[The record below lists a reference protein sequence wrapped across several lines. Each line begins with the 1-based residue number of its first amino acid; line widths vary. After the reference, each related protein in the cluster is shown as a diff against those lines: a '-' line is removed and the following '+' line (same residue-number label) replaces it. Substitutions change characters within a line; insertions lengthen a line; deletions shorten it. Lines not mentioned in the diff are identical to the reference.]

1 MDKAKQARQ
10 ARQAAALDGVAH
22 RVPGWRWPVLLWVA
36 GLAACGGGGE
46 VATTPDGGGTM
57 TPPPVSPTSVFAAQE
72 AGAVAD
78 DPRTY
83 AVLTGTVLQGSVITR
98 DTATATFANVNADT
112 DPDDALEP
120 EIDAHIVLDGYP
132 DDAKP
137 LNATIRLR
145 GHSSRLAEQKSYR
158 VKLLK
163 TAALWRGEQTL
174 QFNKHP
180 WDLTRVRNKLAM
192 DLFRDIPHVP
202 SLRTQFVRLSLTNQ
216 DKAGVPYAS
225 ADFGLFTHVEKMG
238 KEYLGNRGLPTDGNV
253 YKAEDFS
260 FRSDARLALTA
271 AGAPVNK
278 ATFERVLSLE
288 ADSGDHTRLLA
299 MLVALGDPASDFET
313 VFGRYFDRSNYLTWL
328 ATSVLMGNR
337 DTTTQNFG
345 LYQPKGSDKFY
356 FLPWDYD
363 GALGY
368 EDQAD
373 VALDASLYAPWQKT
387 LANWWD
393 VPLHRRFLSD
403 PKRVAELKQAVEEL
417 YTRHL
422 GEAALQARL
431 AVYQP
436 LVAPYVTA
444 APDLTWL
451 PGVTAD
457 RAAEWRSEVSRIA
470 AAPRL
475 NRERFLS
482 ALDQPMPFFQAVT
495 AEAGGHRL
503 TWDAATD
510 LQGDAVTYRV
520 ELATAPD
527 FASGSVVVSRSG
539 LGATELLVPKLAD
552 GSYYLRVSAVD
563 AKGNTQQAFDR
574 VSVGGKTW
582 FGVLGLVVRGAEVA
596 VR

>member
-1 MDKAKQARQ
+1 MMQTLEECNMVQQRF
-10 ARQAAALDGVAH
+10 
-22 RVPGWRWPVLLWVA
+22 WRNRRLSWSL
-36 GLAACGGGGE
+36 GLVCLACLGACGGGGGGD
-46 VATTPDGGGTM
+46 AGTGTTA
-57 TPPPVSPTSVFAAQE
+57 PVPVVPAPALSVFAAEE
-72 AGAVAD
+72 AAAVRD

-83 AVLTGTVLQGSVITR
+83 AVLTNAVLQGSVITR
-98 DTATATFANVNADT
+98 DTATATFAHVNADL
-112 DPDDALEP
+112 DPNDALEP

-132 DDAKP
+132 DDGKP

-145 GHSSRLAEQKSYR
+145 GNSSRLAEQKSYR

-180 WDLTRVRNKLAM
+180 WDLSRVRNKLAM

-202 SLRTQFVRLSLTNQ
+202 SLRTQFVRLSLTSQ

-225 ADFGLFTHVEKMG
+225 SDFGLFTHVEKMG
-238 KEYLGNRGLPTDGNV
+238 KEYLTNRGLPTDGNV
-253 YKAEDFS
+253 YKAEDFA
-260 FRSDARLALTA
+260 FRPDARLALTA
-271 AGAPVNK
+271 AGVPVNK
-278 ATFERVLSLE
+278 VAFERVLSLE

-299 MLVALGDPASDFET
+299 MLAALDDPASDFET
-313 VFGRYFDRSNYLTWL
+313 VFGRYFDRSNYLAWL
-328 ATSVLMGNR
+328 ATSILMGNR
-337 DTTTQNFG
+337 DTTAQNFA
-345 LYQPKGSDKFY
+345 LHQPKGGDKFY

-363 GALGY
+363 GAFGY
-368 EDQAD
+368 EDQPD
-373 VALDASLYAPWQKT
+373 VAAAGSLYAPWQKT

-403 PKRVAELKQAVEEL
+403 PKRLAELKQAVEEL

-457 RAAEWRSEVSRIA
+457 RAAEWRSEVARIA
-470 AAPRL
+470 AAPRI
-475 NRERFLS
+475 NRERFL
-482 ALDQPMPFFQAVT
+482 AGLEAPMPFFQAV
-495 AEAGGHRL
+495 ALAGTGHRI
-503 TWDAATD
+503 TWDAAVD
-510 LQGDAVTYRV
+510 LQGDAVTYGV
-520 ELATAPD
+520 DLATSPD
-527 FASGSVVVSRSG
+527 FARGTVVVSQAG
-539 LGATELLVPKLAD
+539 GNATELLVPTLVD
-552 GSYYLRVSAVD
+552 GAYYLRVVARD
-563 AKGNTQQAFDR
+563 AKGYEQQAFDR

-582 FGVLGLVVRGAEVA
+582 FGVLGLQIGGSSVTAF
-596 VR
+596 